1 MKYYKKLIGKH
12 IYLSPMTLEDIVQ
25 YVKWMNDLSIT
36 EKLGTATL
44 NVSIESELEWLKT
57 NSSTYQFAIVDLK
70 TDELIGNCGIQQIN
84 SIRQCAEIGLFIGE
98 EKNRNQGYGAEVIGL
113 LLDYGFDYLNLHN
126 VMLRVYSFNEQA
138 INCYQKVGFQEI
150 GRRRESYYLKGT
162 YYDEIFMDIIRE
174 EWNSLKK

>member
-12 IYLSPMTLEDIVQ
+12 IYLSPMTLEDIAQ

-44 NVSIESELEWLKT
+44 NVSVESELEWLKT
-57 NSSTYQFAIVDLK
+57 NSSAYQFAIVDLK
-70 TDELIGNCGIQQIN
+70 TDELIGNCGIRQIN